1 MFEGKRNAS
10 RQGSIY
16 LRKDGRWAATIT
28 IAHNKRRTFY
38 GKTRQEVH
46 EKLKNALYELPRRTL
61 IGIAHP
67 TVEQFIKYW
76 LANLVE
82 TANASTYIRYEQV
95 VRIHIIPEL
104 GSLYLE
110 KLTPQHLTTFYNQKI
125 EDGLSA
131 STIPLLHTC
140 LYQTLMQAIQEGY
153 VEHNACEK
161 VALPNRAYD
170 VIHPLSKEQARQ
182 FLKAIRG
189 HQFEALFTLAL
200 ATGMRRGE
208 LLALKWQDL
217 DLVAGVLQVCRTFN
231 QKQTQE
237 IIYAEGGSKANSNR
251 RSIIIAPFALDPL
264 KQHRVLQFEAKS
276 QAGDH
281 WHKLDL
287 VFCTSNG
294 ESLPRNSAIKSLNR
308 FLQTASLP
316 PIGFRDLRHTTATL
330 LLDQGVHPKV
340 VQELLGHRNI
350 EMTLKLYNYG
360 APKSQREVINQLNID
375 LQG

>member
-1 MFEGKRNAS
+1 MFKGRRNAS
-10 RQGSIY
+10 GQGSIY
-16 LRKDGRWAATIT
+16 LRKDGRWAASIT
-28 IAHNKRRTFY
+28 IDHKRWTFY
-38 GKTRQEVH
+38 GKTRQEAQ
-46 EKLKNALYELPRRTL
+46 EKLRTALSEMPRRAL

-67 TVEQFIKYW
+67 TVEHFIKHW
-76 LANLVE
+76 LANLTE
-82 TANASTYIRYEQV
+82 TANASTSIRYEQV
-95 VRIHIIPEL
+95 VRLHIIPEL

-110 KLTPQHLTTFYNQKI
+110 KLTPQHLTTFYNKKI
-125 EDGLSA
+125 EEGLSA
-131 STIPLLHTC
+131 NTIQLLHTC
-140 LYQTLMQAIQEGY
+140 LYQTLTQAIQEGY
-153 VEHNACEK
+153 VEHNTCEE
-161 VALPNRAYD
+161 VALPKKAYN
-170 VIHPLSKEQARQ
+170 VIHPLTKEQARH
-182 FLKAIRG
+182 FLKVIRG

-237 IIYAEGGSKANSNR
+237 IIYAEGGPKANSSR

-264 KQHRVLQFEAKS
+264 NQHRILQFEAKS

-287 VFCTSNG
+287 IFCTSNG
-294 ESLPRNSAIKSLNR
+294 EPLPRNSALKSFKR
-308 FLQTASLP
+308 FLQAASLP

-340 VQELLGHRNI
+340 VQELLGHRKI
-350 EMTLKLYNYG
+350 EMTLRLYNYG